1 MIDPSADVVVRTKDK
16 ELYRGKPQPD
26 LWTVLETLDERV
38 DRSMVFDRRI
48 EL

>member
-1 MIDPSADVVVRTKDK
+1 VTRRGK
-16 ELYRGKPQPD
+16 ELYRGRPRPD
-26 LWTVLETLDERV
+26 FWTVLETLDAKL